1 MWAQPLLVIGY
12 LQQPL
17 PSQQAGLSQQAK
29 TVAACAG
36 KDTKRNAATANAS
49 TLNFI
54 TSPFEQS
61 VEVSHARHRR
71 AAHGGKGDALNPKI
85 VFEIEYRPSILQTR
99 SEFAKRRDND
109 LAWPIAPRLLNL

>member
-1 MWAQPLLVIGY
+1 LVIGY

-49 TLNFI
+49 TLYFI
-54 TSPFEQS
+54 TSPLSKVAERYRTPG
-61 VEVSHARHRR
+61 HLTRR
-71 AAHGGKGDALNPKI
+71 
-85 VFEIEYRPSILQTR
+85 S
-99 SEFAKRRDND
+99 
-109 LAWPIAPRLLNL
+109 

>member
-1 MWAQPLLVIGY
+1 MGY

-29 TVAACAG
+29 AVAACAG
-36 KDTKRNAATANAS
+36 KATKSNAATANAS

-61 VEVSHARHRR
+61 V
-71 AAHGGKGDALNPKI
+71 
-85 VFEIEYRPSILQTR
+85 
-99 SEFAKRRDND
+99 
-109 LAWPIAPRLLNL
+109 